1 MIVGIRNDIADG
13 INPEILQDYS
23 MDQPVTMPNLI
34 IEGTD
39 I

>member
-1 MIVGIRNDIADG
+1 MIIGIQNDIADG
-13 INPEILQDYS
+13 INPEIFQDYS

-34 IEGTD
+34 IEGKD